1 MSNGN
6 IKVLIVE
13 DENDIANIIRDYLS
27 VNQFD
32 LHIAAIFGGWIST
45 KIIAKTSPRILI
57 VE

>member
-32 LHIAAIFGGWIST
+32 SHIAASLAAGFRP
-45 KIIAKTSPRILI
+45 K
-57 VE
+57 

>member
-1 MSNGN
+1 MNNGN

-32 LHIAAIFGGWIST
+32 SHIAAFLAAGFRP
-45 KIIAKTSPRILI
+45 K
-57 VE
+57 